1 MMRLEPRPGA
11 FTEDPHRFPRGWAAG
26 LLLAMT
32 ALNVVP
38 AETLD
43 RIRSLLLDGLRPGQ
57 MLLRPVP
64 RCLPVALASSQAP
77 ADADHRQ
84 VEALEARVRELE
96 LERQQLRERLAAVET
111 WGRRPRGQKSEPLV
125 VPALVS
131 SRWLG
136 EELSLVWRSRGML
149 AVGGRDG
156 VHENALVLQSEL
168 PLVDVGGPHQVGVG
182 NPVFAGRVVVG
193 KIAAVGRQTSTVRR
207 VTDAGY
213 SDRVRVARRTP
224 EGLLLITEGTL
235 VGEGQPLCRLRHIT
249 EPVATGDLILTS
261 GTDGILP
268 LPMYYGTVTEASLDP
283 AGREWEVTVQPAAT
297 AGTLAEVEVL
307 RLDWKDDGL
316 LAN

>member
-1 MMRLEPRPGA
+1 MMRLEPRQSA
-11 FTEDPHRFPRGWAAG
+11 FTEDPHRFPRGWAAS
-26 LLLAMT
+26 LLLAIT
-32 ALNVVP
+32 SLNVAP
-38 AETLD
+38 AETFD
-43 RIRSLLLDGLRPGQ
+43 PIRALFLDGLRPGQ
-57 MLLRPVP
+57 MLLSQVS
-64 RCLPVALASSQAP
+64 RCLPAALASAQAP
-77 ADADHRQ
+77 ADANHRQ

-96 LERQQLRERLAAVET
+96 LERNHLRERLTAVET

-136 EELSLVWRSRGML
+136 EELSMAWRSRGML
-149 AVGGRDG
+149 AIGGRDG

-168 PLVDVGGPHQVGVG
+168 PLVDVGSPHQVGVG

-193 KIAAVGRQTSTVRR
+193 KIAAVGHQTSTVRR

-249 EPVATGDLILTS
+249 EPVAAGDLVLS
-261 GTDGILP
+261 GGTDGILP
-268 LPMYYGTVTEASLDP
+268 LPMYYGTVSEASLDTT
-283 AGREWEVTVQPAAT
+283 GREWRVTVQPAAT
-297 AGTLAEVEVL
+297 AGIWTEVEVL

>member
-1 MMRLEPRPGA
+1 MMRLEFPPGTL
-11 FTEDPHRFPRGWAAG
+11 TEEPQRFPRGWAAG
-26 LLLAMT
+26 LLLAIT
-32 ALNVVP
+32 SLNVAP
-38 AETLD
+38 ADTLD
-43 RIRSLLLDGLRPGQ
+43 RIRALFLDGLRPGQ
-57 MLLRPVP
+57 LVLSQVP
-64 RCLPVALASSQAP
+64 RYLPRGLTSSQPP

-84 VEALEARVRELE
+84 VEAFEARVRELE
-96 LERQQLRERLAAVET
+96 VERQQLRERLAAVET

-136 EELSLVWRSRGML
+136 EELSMMWRSRGML

-156 VHENALVLQSEL
+156 IHENALVLQSEL
-168 PLVDVGGPHQVGVG
+168 PLVDVGGPDQVGVG

-235 VGEGQPLCRLRHIT
+235 VGEGQPQCRLRHIT
-249 EPVATGDLILTS
+249 EPVAAGDLVLTS

-283 AGREWEVTVQPAAT
+283 TGREWQVTVQPAAT
-297 AGTLAEVEVL
+297 AGTWTEVEVL
-307 RLDWKDDGL
+307 RLDWKEDGL

>member
-1 MMRLEPRPGA
+1 MMRLESRHGL
-11 FTEDPHRFPRGWAAG
+11 TDEDPQRFPRGWAAG
-26 LLLAMT
+26 LLLAIT
-32 ALNVVP
+32 ALNVAP
-38 AETLD
+38 AETVARL
-43 RIRSLLLDGLRPGQ
+43 RTQFLDGLRPGQ
-57 MLLRPVP
+57 LLLSQVP
-64 RCLPVALASSQAP
+64 RCLPAALAPSQAS
-77 ADADHRQ
+77 ADADRRPLD
-84 VEALEARVRELE
+84 ALEARVRELE

-111 WGRRPRGQKSEPLV
+111 WGRRPRGQKSEPLM

-131 SRWLG
+131 TRWLG
-136 EELSLVWRSRGML
+136 EELSLLWRSRGML

-168 PLVDVGGPHQVGVG
+168 PLVDVGGPHQVAVG

-193 KIAAVGRQTSTVRR
+193 KLAAVGRQTSTVRR

-249 EPVATGDLILTS
+249 EPVAAGDLVLTS

-283 AGREWEVTVQPAAT
+283 TGREWQVTVQPAAAT
-297 AGTLAEVEVL
+297 GTLTEVEVL
-307 RLDWKDDGL
+307 RLDWKDEGL